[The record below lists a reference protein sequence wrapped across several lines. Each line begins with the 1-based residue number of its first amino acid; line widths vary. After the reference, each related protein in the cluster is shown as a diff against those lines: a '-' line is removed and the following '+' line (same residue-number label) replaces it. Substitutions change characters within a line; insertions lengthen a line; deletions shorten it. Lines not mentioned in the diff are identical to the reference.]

1 MTQDFRET
9 EIEFYGR
16 CAEILGVA
24 HAFKER
30 FSERT
35 RWNNRM
41 PGNGRFPGFGLVRM
55 FVADRIHVSLHAP
68 VVSRTF
74 GSREE
79 VYEFLH
85 EVARGRAAVE
95 RSPSP

>member
-1 MTQDFRET
+1 VSAARHSWLAQAASGRHGLGQSAMTQDFRET

-35 RWNNRM
+35 GGQRM
-41 PGNGRFPGFGLVRM
+41 PGNGASRFRSGRM
-55 FVADRIHVSLHAP
+55 FVVTAS
-68 VVSRTF
+68 T
-74 GSREE
+74 
-79 VYEFLH
+79 
-85 EVARGRAAVE
+85 
-95 RSPSP
+95 

>member
-1 MTQDFRET
+1 MTQDSRGT
-9 EIEFYGR
+9 EIEFYRR

-41 PGNGRFPGFGLVRM
+41 PGNGRFPGFVLIRM
-55 FVADRIHVSLHAP
+55 FAADRIQVSLHDP

-79 VYEFLH
+79 V
-85 EVARGRAAVE
+85 
-95 RSPSP
+95 